1 MAHSAGLD
9 GFAAR
14 GNHRAMT
21 EPPVD
26 SAEAAGTSRPGPA
39 RGWVREP
46 VWRLLVAAGI
56 VGLATLGVAT
66 LAALE
71 GWLAYGRG
79 VERVALHGAL
89 LAAAGTLFGHAFR
102 LRRTG
107 QPRRATW
114 LLGLLAALTLPYA
127 ALVGTAAY
135 LFAFAGERF

>member
-26 SAEAAGTSRPGPA
+26 SAEAAGASRPERA
-39 RGWVREP
+39 WAREP
-46 VWRLLVAAGI
+46 AWRLLIATGI

-89 LAAAGTLFGHAFR
+89 LAAAGALFGHAFR

-127 ALVGTAAY
+127 AQLGTAAY